1 MRRLLR
7 KLDWSSGDNLIQCF
21 AGASRQATDGALSI
35 RRRIPRSGLVHS
47 PTAAAALRPQRGMKT
62 AASRAFRD
70 ARANVQSLVNMY
82 LKSRS
87 FRRTEK
93 GLLGFAAPN
102 RGEQREPVRRGIE
115 QTFFSHTV

>member
-62 AASRAFRD
+62 AASGHSLNAAGHFKPAVELPVVVRAQC
-70 ARANVQSLVNMY
+70 VLV
-82 LKSRS
+82 
-87 FRRTEK
+87 FV
-93 GLLGFAAPN
+93 LL
-102 RGEQREPVRRGIE
+102 V
-115 QTFFSHTV
+115 VD